1 LGFGAS
7 GAGEGKEDQMA
18 IRRIRP
24 GKVLVGT
31 QLSRRDFLKISGTG
45 LAGAALLGTA
55 GCGSVF
61 GGGGGGGG
69 TMKTD
74 TLNINLTA
82 EVPDLNS
89 VTTTDSVSF
98 NVLTNLMEGFSR
110 LDQNQKPILAAA
122 EGVEISKDELTYTFT
137 LRDGIQW
144 SNGDPVTSQDFK
156 YAWLRVLNPE
166 TAATYA
172 YIISTFVKGADEYN
186 TDKAGPEA
194 VAIETPDDKTL
205 SVELISKSPF
215 FLQLT
220 SFATYFPQQQEFVEK
235 MGDEYARD
243 GDSLLY
249 NGPYTMT
256 AGSTGG
262 GSTVVLQKNEKY
274 WDKANVAV
282 KTINGRIVKDNDTAI
297 NLYEGGELALTGLT
311 GDSVKQFKDDPDF
324 FRTVEPFTVYGRLNQ
339 KVPGL
344 DNLNIRK
351 ALMIGFDREALT
363 DQILQD
369 GSVPAYGFVPPA
381 ISPGPGDQTFREAN
395 GDLVP
400 KDVDSARA
408 LWEKGVEEVGE
419 EPKLTMLFGDDSAGR
434 DMATYFKDQY
444 KTNLGADLDV
454 EIVTFDA
461 ALDRV
466 DAEDYE
472 INYSFGW
479 IGDYDDPMT
488 FMDLYLSDSPFNNS
502 FFENAEYDRLIEEAQ
517 TTSDLQLRMQNMLK
531 AERILIEQAGTV
543 PVFYNAVSGLIKPY
557 FKGYTPHPFGGDDY
571 KYAKIE
577 GKS

>member
-1 LGFGAS
+1 
-7 GAGEGKEDQMA
+7 MA
-18 IRRIRP
+18 IRRVRP
-24 GKVLVGT
+24 GKVFVGT
-31 QLSRRDFLKISGTG
+31 QFSRKDFLKLSGTG

-61 GGGGGGGG
+61 EGGGGGGSAQ
-69 TMKTD
+69 KTD
-74 TLNINLTA
+74 TLNINLLT

-89 VTTTDSVSF
+89 ATTSDATSF
-98 NVLTNLMEGFSR
+98 NVLTNLMEGFYR
-110 LDQNQKPILAAA
+110 LDPDQNPKPAAA

-137 LRDGIQW
+137 LRDGLAW
-144 SNGDPVTSQDFK
+144 SNGDPVTSHDYK
-156 YAWLRVLNPE
+156 YAWLHVLDPE

-186 TDKAGPEA
+186 TDKAGPDA

-205 SVELISKSPF
+205 SVELVSKSPF

-220 SFATYFPQQQEFVEK
+220 SFVTYFPLNQEFVEK
-235 MGDEYARD
+235 MGDKYAQD
-243 GDSLLY
+243 GDHLLY

-256 AGSTGG
+256 AGSQGG

-274 WDKANVAV
+274 WDKDNVAV

-297 NLYEGGELALTGLT
+297 NLYEAGDLAITALTGDT
-311 GDSVKQFKDDPDF
+311 VKHYQDSPDF
-324 FRTVEPFTVYGRLNQ
+324 YRRVEPFTVYGRLNQ
-339 KVPGL
+339 HALGL

-363 DQILQD
+363 DQVLQD

-381 ISPGPGDQTFREAN
+381 ISPGSGNQTFRQAN

-419 EPKLTMLFGDDSAGR
+419 EPKLTALFLDDTAGR
-434 DMATYFKDQY
+434 DIATYMKDQY
-444 KTNLGADLDV
+444 KKNLGFDLGV

-466 DAEDYE
+466 DAEDYQ

-502 FFENAEYDRLIEEAQ
+502 FFENEEYDRLIKEAQ
-517 TTSDLQLRMQNMLK
+517 TTSDLDLRMQNMLK

-571 KYAKIE
+571 KYASIQ

>member
-1 LGFGAS
+1 
-7 GAGEGKEDQMA
+7 MA
-18 IRRIRP
+18 IRRVRP
-24 GKVLVGT
+24 SKVLVGT
-31 QLSRRDFLKISGTG
+31 QFSRRDFLKLSGTG
-45 LAGAALLGTA
+45 LAGAAMLGTA

-61 GGGGGGGG
+61 EGGGGGGSAQ
-69 TMKTD
+69 KTD
-74 TLNINLTA
+74 TLNINLLT

-89 VTTTDSVSF
+89 ATTTDSTSF
-98 NVLTNLMEGFSR
+98 NVLTNLMEGFYR
-110 LDQNQKPILAAA
+110 LDPDQNPKPAAA

-137 LRDGIQW
+137 LRDGLIW

-156 YAWLRVLNPE
+156 YAWLHVLDPE

-172 YIISTFVKGADEYN
+172 YIISTFVKGAADYNADE
-186 TDKAGPEA
+186 AGPEA

-220 SFATYFPQQQEFVEK
+220 SFVTYFPQQQEFVEK
-235 MGDEYARD
+235 MGDKYAQD
-243 GDSLLY
+243 GESLLY

-297 NLYEGGELALTGLT
+297 NLYEGGELAITGLT
-311 GDSVKQFKDDPDF
+311 GDSVKQFMDSPDF
-324 FRTVEPFTVYGRLNQ
+324 YRRVEPFTVYGRLNQ

-363 DQILQD
+363 DKVLQD

-381 ISPGPGDQTFREAN
+381 ISPGPGDQTFRQAN

-408 LWEKGVEEVGE
+408 MWEKGVEEVGE
-419 EPKLTMLFGDDSAGR
+419 TPKLTMLFGDDSAGR
-434 DMATYFKDQY
+434 DMATYMKDQY
-444 KTNLGADLDV
+444 KKNLGADLDV
-454 EIVTFDA
+454 EVVTFDA

-502 FFENAEYDRLIEEAQ
+502 FFENAEFDRLINEAQ
-517 TTSDLQLRMQNMLK
+517 TTSDLQLRMQNMLE

-571 KYAKIE
+571 KYASIQ
-577 GKS
+577 GK

>member
-1 LGFGAS
+1 
-7 GAGEGKEDQMA
+7 MA
-18 IRRIRP
+18 IRRVRP
-24 GKVLVGT
+24 SKALIEAR
-31 QLSRRDFLKISGTG
+31 LSRGDFLKLSGTG

-55 GCGSVF
+55 GCGSLF
-61 GGGGGGGG
+61 EGGGGGGSAQ
-69 TMKTD
+69 KTD
-74 TLNINLTA
+74 TLDINLTG

-89 VTTTDSVSF
+89 STATDNISF
-98 NVLTNLMEGFSR
+98 DVLNNLMEGLYR
-110 LDQNQKPILAAA
+110 QDPDNKPIPASA

-144 SNGDPVTSQDFK
+144 SNGDPVTSQDYK
-156 YAWLRVLNPE
+156 WAWLHLLDPD

-172 YIISTFVKGADEYN
+172 YLFATFVKGAEDYN
-186 TDKAGPEA
+186 LDKAGPET
-194 VAIETPDDKTL
+194 VAIETPDDKTI
-205 SVELISKSPF
+205 SVELIAKTPF
-215 FLQLT
+215 WLQLM
-220 SFATYFPQQQEFVEK
+220 SFQPHFPQQQEFVEK
-235 MGDEYARD
+235 MGKEYAQD
-243 GDSLLY
+243 GDHLLY
-249 NGPYTMT
+249 NGPYIMT
-256 AGSTGG
+256 AGTEGG

-282 KTINGRIVKDNDTAI
+282 KTVNGRIVKEEDTGI
-297 NLYEGGELALTGLT
+297 NLYEAGDLARTTIT
-311 GDSVKQFKDDPDF
+311 GDRVTQFEDSPEF
-324 FRTVEPFTVYGRLNQ
+324 FRQDLPINQYGRLNQ

-344 DNLNIRK
+344 ENINIRK
-351 ALMIGFDREALT
+351 ALMIGFDRVSLAE
-363 DQILQD
+363 QILQD
-369 GSVPAYGFVPPA
+369 GSLPAYAFVPPA

-419 EPKLTMLFGDDSAGR
+419 EPKLTMLFGDDSIGR
-434 DMATYFKDQY
+434 DLATYMKDQY
-444 KTNLGADLDV
+444 RKNLGVDLGV

-479 IGDYDDPMT
+479 QGDYDDPMT

-502 FFENAEYDRLIEEAQ
+502 FFENEEYDRLIKEAQ
-517 TTSDLQLRMQNMLK
+517 NTSDLQLRMQNMLK
-531 AERILIEQAGTV
+531 AERILIELAGTV
-543 PVFYNAVSGLIKPY
+543 PVYYQAQAGLQKPY
-557 FKGYTPHPFGGDDY
+557 LKNYVTHPFGGADI

-577 GKS
+577 K

>member
-1 LGFGAS
+1 
-7 GAGEGKEDQMA
+7 MA
-18 IRRIRP
+18 KRRVGP
-24 GKVLVGT
+24 GKVLVGP
-31 QLSRRDFLKISGTG
+31 QMSRKDFLKIGGTG

-55 GCGSVF
+55 GCGSIF
-61 GGGGGGGG
+61 EGGGGGGSAQ
-69 TMKTD
+69 KTD
-74 TLNINLTA
+74 TLNINLQN

-89 VTTTDSVSF
+89 ATLTDTTSF
-98 NVLTNLMEGFSR
+98 NVVTNLNEGLYR
-110 LDQNQKPILAAA
+110 LDQDQNPQPASA

-137 LRDGIQW
+137 LRDGIVW
-144 SNGDPVTSQDFK
+144 SNGDPVTSHDFK
-156 YAWLRVLNPE
+156 YAWLHVLDPE

-172 YIISTFVKGADEYN
+172 YIISTFVKGAEEYN
-186 TDKAGPEA
+186 LDKAGPEA
-194 VAIETPDDKTL
+194 VAIETPDDKTII
-205 SVELISKSPF
+205 VELISKSPF

-220 SFATYFPQQQEFVEK
+220 SFVTYFPLHQEFVEK
-235 MGDEYARD
+235 MGDKYAQD

-249 NGPYTMT
+249 NGPYIMT
-256 AGSTGG
+256 AGSQGG
-262 GSTVVLQKNEKY
+262 GSTVVLEKNEKY
-274 WDKANVAV
+274 WDKENVAV

-297 NLYEGGELALTGLT
+297 NLYEGGELAITPIT
-311 GDSVKQFKDDPDF
+311 GDSVKQYEDNPDF
-324 FRTVEPFTVYGRLNQ
+324 YRYVEPATIYGRLNQ
-339 KVPGL
+339 KAPGL

-381 ISPGPGDQTFREAN
+381 ISPGPGDQTFRQAN

-419 EPKLTMLFGDDSAGR
+419 EPKLTALFLDDSAGR
-434 DMATYFKDQY
+434 DTATFMKDQY
-444 KTNLGADLDV
+444 KKNLGVDLGV

-466 DAEDYE
+466 DAEDYQ

-502 FFENAEYDRLIEEAQ
+502 FFENEEYDRLINEAQ

-543 PVFYNAVSGLIKPY
+543 PLFYNAVSGLKRPY
-557 FKGYTPHPFGGDDY
+557 FKNYTPHAFGGDDY
-571 KYAKIE
+571 KYAKIV

>member
-1 LGFGAS
+1 
-7 GAGEGKEDQMA
+7 MA
-18 IRRIRP
+18 IRRVRP
-24 GKVLVGT
+24 SKVLVGT
-31 QLSRRDFLKISGTG
+31 QFSRRDFLKLSGTG

-61 GGGGGGGG
+61 EGGGGGGSAQ
-69 TMKTD
+69 KTD
-74 TLNINLTA
+74 TLNINLEN

-89 VTTTDSVSF
+89 ATMTDTTSF
-98 NVLTNLMEGFSR
+98 NVVTNLNEGLYR
-110 LDQNQKPILAAA
+110 LDQNQEPVPATA
-122 EGVEISKDELTYTFT
+122 EGVEISSDGLTYTFT
-137 LRDGIQW
+137 LRDGVQW
-144 SNGDPVTSQDFK
+144 SNGDPVTSHDFK
-156 YAWLRVLNPE
+156 YAWLHVLDPE

-172 YIISTFVKGADEYN
+172 YIISTFVKGAEEYN
-186 TDKAGPEA
+186 LDKAGPEA
-194 VAIETPDDKTL
+194 VAIETPDDKTI

-220 SFATYFPQQQEFVEK
+220 SFVTYFPLNQEFVEK
-235 MGDEYARD
+235 MGDKYAQD
-243 GDSLLY
+243 GDNLLY
-249 NGPYTMT
+249 NGPYIMT
-256 AGSTGG
+256 AGSQGG
-262 GSTVVLQKNEKY
+262 GSTVVLEKNEKY
-274 WDKANVAV
+274 WDKENVAV
-282 KTINGRIVKDNDTAI
+282 KKINGRIVKDNDTAI
-297 NLYEGGELALTGLT
+297 NLFEAGELAITPIT
-311 GDSVKQFKDDPDF
+311 GDSVKQYEDNPDF
-324 FRTVEPFTVYGRLNQ
+324 YRRGEPTCIYGRLNQ
-339 KVPGL
+339 KAPGL

-381 ISPGPGDQTFREAN
+381 ITPGPGNQTFRQAN

-408 LWEKGVEEVGE
+408 MWEKGVEEVGE
-419 EPKLTMLFGDDSAGR
+419 EPQLTMLFADDTEGR
-434 DMATYFKDQY
+434 DMATFMKDQY
-444 KTNLGADLDV
+444 RKYLGVDLGV
-454 EIVTFDA
+454 EILTFDA

-466 DAEDYE
+466 DAEDYQ

-502 FFENAEYDRLIEEAQ
+502 FFENEEYDRLIKEAQ

-543 PVFYNAVSGLIKPY
+543 PLFYNAVSGLKKAY
-557 FKGYTPHPFGGDDY
+557 FKNYTPHAFGGDDY

-577 GKS
+577 GAS

>member
-1 LGFGAS
+1 
-7 GAGEGKEDQMA
+7 
-18 IRRIRP
+18 
-24 GKVLVGT
+24 
-31 QLSRRDFLKISGTG
+31 
-45 LAGAALLGTA
+45 
-55 GCGSVF
+55 
-61 GGGGGGGG
+61 
-69 TMKTD
+69 
-74 TLNINLTA
+74 
-82 EVPDLNS
+82 
-89 VTTTDSVSF
+89 
-98 NVLTNLMEGFSR
+98 
-110 LDQNQKPILAAA
+110 
-122 EGVEISKDELTYTFT
+122 
-137 LRDGIQW
+137 
-144 SNGDPVTSQDFK
+144 
-156 YAWLRVLNPE
+156 
-166 TAATYA
+166 
-172 YIISTFVKGADEYN
+172 
-186 TDKAGPEA
+186 
-194 VAIETPDDKTL
+194 VAIETPDDKTI
-205 SVELISKSPF
+205 SVELIAKSPF

-220 SFATYFPQQQEFVEK
+220 SFVTYFPLQQEFVEK
-235 MGDEYARD
+235 LGDKYAQD

-256 AGSTGG
+256 AGSEGG

-297 NLYEGGELALTGLT
+297 NLYEGGELAITALTGN
-311 GDSVKQFKDDPDF
+311 SVKQYMDSPEFY
-324 FRTVEPFTVYGRLNQ
+324 RRVEPFTVYGRLNQ
-339 KVPGL
+339 KAPGL

-351 ALMIGFDREALT
+351 ALMIGFNREALT

-381 ISPGPGDQTFREAN
+381 ITPGPGNQTFRQAN

-408 LWEKGVEEVGE
+408 LWEKGVDEVGE
-419 EPKLTMLFGDDSAGR
+419 EPRLTMLFGDNTEGR
-434 DMATYFKDQY
+434 AMATYMKDQY
-444 KTNLGADLDV
+444 KKNLGADLDV

-466 DAEDYE
+466 DAEDYQ

-502 FFENAEYDRLIEEAQ
+502 FFENEEYDRLIKEAQ

-571 KYAKIE
+571 KYARIE
-577 GKS
+577 GQ